1 MPFSH
6 AIHKLP
12 DSTEELKGKDILS
25 PATYFMPGICP
36 IEMMIQNALC
46 EQAPTVILY
55 IYFCMAELLFTVY
68 HNFCAS
74 SIMQNHNRQTLRA
87 DISLQSDNR

>member
-1 MPFSH
+1 MIRMPFSH

-36 IEMMIQNALC
+36 VEMMIQNALC

-55 IYFCMAELLFTVY
+55 NHFHMADYLCKFWKMTVVK
-68 HNFCAS
+68 
-74 SIMQNHNRQTLRA
+74 MRMR
-87 DISLQSDNR
+87 